1 MDPIIRPV
9 RGIDADDRQALEH
22 VLGRRL
28 EEDQEIII
36 RVATPKRRTPPGW
49 KTGKAVA
56 RGRLPAWCDV
66 YAGMTD
72 QQIKATER
80 AILRRADLTRA
91 SD

>member
-9 RGIDADDRQALEH
+9 RGIDAADRQALEH

-28 EEDQEIII
+28 EEDQEVII
-36 RVATPKRRTPPGW
+36 RVATPKRRTPTRRP
-49 KTGKAVA
+49 KGKAVP

-66 YAGMTD
+66 FAGMTD

-80 AILRRADLTRA
+80 VILRRADLTRA